1 MKSLVCV
8 VIGDGG
14 VFVVEIDERKKVGV
28 LKKMIK
34 EGNSANIQ
42 CDEKDLTLYLA
53 KKGDEYDARIE
64 RRAVSREMVRRQQ
77 ILVDKLVQFSTAHA
91 LQPKCR
97 SSMPQSTVKPNKP
110 SVFSKLK

>member
-14 VFVVEIDERKKVGV
+14 VFVVEVDERKKVGV

-34 EGNSANIQ
+34 EGNSASIQ

-53 KKGDEYDARIE
+53 KKGDEWPTTGDPDVTMLRMARFPLE
-64 RRAVSREMVRRQQ
+64 SL
-77 ILVDKLVQFSTAHA
+77 IL
-91 LQPKCR
+91 
-97 SSMPQSTVKPNKP
+97 
-110 SVFSKLK
+110 